1 MGAGA
6 RSADQGA
13 MATMNAL
20 EISDREHGSRER
32 IGSGRRMFE
41 TVSNDNEWLRRHIRH
56 EWMADIGRRG
66 PCRRG
71 ACEVKASDVERL
83 EVKPMSSH
91 DATAWWHELDQ
102 ISGFGEMLPSLGAV
116 TCPTFSKLAIAS
128 EAKNLV
134 HRGIGSREVASPG
147 TIVSPRL
154 NLVSGPSQTA
164 NNVPAG
170 SPAG

>member
-1 MGAGA
+1 
-6 RSADQGA
+6 
-13 MATMNAL
+13 
-20 EISDREHGSRER
+20 
-32 IGSGRRMFE
+32 
-41 TVSNDNEWLRRHIRH
+41 
-56 EWMADIGRRG
+56 
-66 PCRRG
+66 
-71 ACEVKASDVERL
+71 
-83 EVKPMSSH
+83 MSSH